1 MSIERSIK
9 DIINGTGDIMENA
22 NMDKR
27 LDMLVRQGL
36 MPASKLPILKRGLA
50 KLNGGKALA
59 PQERDSVNSLMNSF
73 MFIVLGDDTVFNRAK
88 TQMNK
93 NKGMHED
100 NEHPL
105 FGDGDPEDEFLTDEE
120 VENLFGED
128 DFVYDEDLAEE
139 DELEEGGL
147 WDNIHAK
154 RKRIK
159 AGSNEKMRKPGTKGA
174 PTAKAFKQS
183 KKTAKKK

>member
-9 DIINGTGDIMENA
+9 DIINGTGAIMENA

-105 FGDGDPEDEFLTDEE
+105 FGDPEDEFLTDEE

-128 DFVYDEDLAEE
+128 DFVYDEDLAEGTDCE
-139 DELEEGGL
+139 CENCECDPCELSL
-147 WDNIHAK
+147 IH
-154 RKRIK
+154 I
-159 AGSNEKMRKPGTKGA
+159 
-174 PTAKAFKQS
+174 
-183 KKTAKKK
+183 